1 MSNASSTKTR
11 AAPRA
16 LAKTG
21 KPAGNGR
28 KRVARPVRAA
38 RGQRRG
44 DLLEAALHCFSAH
57 GVEGATVEMILA
69 RCGASIGSLYHHFGG
84 KDGLATA
91 LYLEG
96 IDAYFRAARAL
107 FDEARTTE
115 DKVKALV
122 RAFVDRVA
130 ADPAMSSYL
139 FQARH
144 YLRKTAHSAELD
156 RKNAQFL
163 PGIGAWIRKR
173 MSEGELR
180 PLPPECVL
188 PILSGPARDYA
199 RRWVAGRVSRPIS
212 QVREVLAQ
220 AAWDSLRPLGTPPRR
235 GRASAAKTPR
245 Q

>member
-1 MSNASSTKTR
+1 MSNAASAKSK
-11 AAPRA
+11 
-16 LAKTG
+16 AKTMTKSG
-21 KPAGNGR
+21 ARAGR
-28 KRVARPVRAA
+28 TRIAPPLRAA

-44 DLLEAALHCFSAH
+44 DLLEAALDCFSTH

-96 IDAYFRAARAL
+96 IDAYFRRAREL
-107 FDEARTTE
+107 FDQARTTE

-122 RAFVDRVA
+122 RAFVDQVA
-130 ADPAMSSYL
+130 ANPAMSSYL
-139 FQARH
+139 LEARH
-144 YLRKTAHSAELD
+144 YLRKTPHSTELD

-163 PGIGAWIRKR
+163 PEIGAWIRQR
-173 MSEGELR
+173 MNDAELR

-199 RRWVAGRVSRPIS
+199 RHWVRGRVSRPIS

-220 AAWDSLRPLGTPPRR
+220 AAWDSLKPGGAKPVAKKPQRPKRR
-235 GRASAAKTPR
+235 GSN
-245 Q
+245 